1 MNRLFVEFRAEV
13 QGDRLAGHAAVF
25 GQLAQIR
32 GGYEAIGPGAF
43 NDTLARD
50 DDVVGL
56 RDHNPTMLLGR
67 TSSGTLRLGVDDD
80 GLAFE
85 IPKLPNTTYANDL
98 RELVERGDLR
108 GASFGFLPGKDEIGR
123 APDGRQIRTHTS
135 VRRLL
140 DVSVVTLPAYDGTDV
155 TLRHLTF
162 DRPAAPDPYRAHL
175 IRARHRALIAQNRR
189 THDR

>member
-1 MNRLFVEFRAEV
+1 MNRLHAEFRAAV
-13 QGDRLAGHAAVF
+13 TGDRLEGHAAVF
-25 GQLAQIR
+25 GQTAEIR
-32 GGYEAIGPGAF
+32 GGYEAIAPKAF
-43 NDTLARD
+43 DEVLERG

-67 TSSGTLRLGVDDD
+67 TASGTLRLAVDGD

-85 IPKLPNTTYANDL
+85 IPKLPNTSYANDL

-108 GASFGFLPGKDEIGR
+108 GASFGFLPGKDELGH
-123 APDGRQIRTHTS
+123 APDGRQLRTHTS
-135 VRRLL
+135 IRRLL

-162 DRPAAPDPYRAHL
+162 APPRLDRRTQL
-175 IRARHRALIAQNRR
+175 ILARHRAR
-189 THDR
+189 THRRSS

>member
-1 MNRLFVEFRAEV
+1 MNRLHVELRAAV
-13 QGDRLAGHAAVF
+13 TGDRLEGHAAVF
-25 GQLAQIR
+25 GQTARIR

-43 NDTLARD
+43 DEVLARGD
-50 DDVVGL
+50 DTVGL

-67 TSSGTLRLGVDDD
+67 TSSGTMRLGVDGD

-98 RELVERGDLR
+98 RELIERGDLR
-108 GASFGFLPGKDEIGR
+108 GASFGFIPGKDELGH
-123 APDGRQIRTHTS
+123 APDGKQLRTHTS
-135 VRRLL
+135 IGRLL

-162 DRPAAPDPYRAHL
+162 GPPTLDNRTRL
-175 IRARHRALIAQNRR
+175 FLARHRARTRTRR
-189 THDR
+189 TP